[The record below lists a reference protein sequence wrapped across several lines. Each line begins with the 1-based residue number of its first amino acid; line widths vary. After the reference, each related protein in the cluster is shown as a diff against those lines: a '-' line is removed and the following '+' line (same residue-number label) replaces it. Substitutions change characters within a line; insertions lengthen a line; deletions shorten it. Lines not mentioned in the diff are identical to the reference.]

1 MKNRLSSW
9 GIGMNPSLGLKFG
22 WKDTGGT
29 VKGEEKLES
38 FV

>member
-9 GIGMNPSLGLKFG
+9 GIGMNLGLKFG
-22 WKDTGGT
+22 WKDTRGT